1 MTVSPT
7 VVPNL
12 FDAAR
17 SVNASLHV
25 LRDKCD
31 AAKVLGLVRCER
43 DENLVVT
50 LTITA
55 NLPVQLV
62 IFPGS
67 AEPQHMVIVETISC
81 YPRPNLSRCAALFL
95 ASSFR

>member
-1 MTVSPT
+1 MIVSPT

-17 SVNASLHV
+17 SANTSLHV

-43 DENLVVT
+43 HE
-50 LTITA
+50 I
-55 NLPVQLV
+55 LV
-62 IFPGS
+62 IYDG
-67 AEPQHMVIVETISC
+67 
-81 YPRPNLSRCAALFL
+81 RPILLVWFLTYSLFIRIWL
-95 ASSFR
+95 LR

>member
-1 MTVSPT
+1 MTVSLT

-17 SVNASLHV
+17 SANASLHV

-31 AAKVLGLVRCER
+31 AATILG
-43 DENLVVT
+43 LVVT